1 MGTAPCA
8 CTREGAVGR
17 KMNMRWLGE
26 AMPRGEE
33 PPWEEHG
40 SVMAVAAVKKK
51 GREKLWRLEI
61 FEGWECKIT
70 MCKERGLLFI
80 EEALGLG
87 FP

>member
-1 MGTAPCA
+1 
-8 CTREGAVGR
+8 
-17 KMNMRWLGE
+17 MNMRWLGE
-26 AMPRGEE
+26 ATPRGEE
-33 PPWEEHG
+33 PPWEGHD
-40 SVMAVAAVKKK
+40 SLMAVAAVKKK